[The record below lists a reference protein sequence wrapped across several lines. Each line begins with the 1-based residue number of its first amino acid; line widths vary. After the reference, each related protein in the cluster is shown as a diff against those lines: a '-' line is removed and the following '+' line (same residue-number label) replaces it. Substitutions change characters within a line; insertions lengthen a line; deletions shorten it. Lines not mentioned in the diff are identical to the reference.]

1 MFRPDPTIPFVAAA
15 REQVVALIESINQ
28 PQISIPTKPPQAV
41 QAHLAGVRNQ
51 GGTFSIYVGLYLRQ
65 SGENV
70 IYAHDRR
77 ELPIEAYPE
86 MELEGVQFLESMGFM
101 LDNTNFRNLSPEA
114 QEQTLRR
121 VPMFFRPAPQ
131 APAATEGPKASPR
144 QALARLLAGF

>member
-1 MFRPDPTIPFVAAA
+1 MFRPDPTLTHVPAT
-15 REQVVALIESINQ
+15 RERVVALIESINQ

-41 QAHLAGVRNQ
+41 QAHLAALRNA
-51 GGTFSIYVGLYLRQ
+51 GGTFSVYVGLYLRQ

-77 ELPIEAYPE
+77 EVPVEAYPE
-86 MELEGVQFLESMGFM
+86 VELEGLQFLESMGFM
-101 LDNTNFRNLSPEA
+101 LDNTNFRNLAPEA
-114 QEQTLRR
+114 QEQTIRR

-131 APAATEGPKASPR
+131 APAAAEDSKASPR